1 MKKLLLGFVV
11 LSTVIFSSCAG
22 LLGSEPRGGQASEE
36 QVRGSYKALEA
47 QLNGIYEYM
56 TNGGG
61 VLGQQKR
68 FDVSTD
74 FLTSDYVVT
83 NTIYGWSYYYVSQI
97 YESYL
102 PSSSLNNFVWS
113 TEYYLIRNINML
125 LMESKAML
133 ESGETHGV
141 SEDRIKNIIGQ
152 AYALRG
158 QAYANLLNLYTN
170 PAQVDADK
178 LIIPY
183 YSDDSVSMTEPQKFQ
198 SYKTVYKAVESDLLR
213 AIEFL
218 KDSERPTSDKTS
230 VDANI
235 ARVILANVYLNDGR
249 VFQPANQTENVGKAL
264 ALLETVI
271 ENSKGKYSVLPYDQ
285 VLTNGFNSIK
295 SPNWIWGVDVDIE
308 SSLGINTFFSWVDIY
323 SYGYASYT
331 DNIALDDSIYTHFDN
346 MLSANDIRKQWF
358 ITPDDP
364 TLLPDGKN
372 TYGESHG
379 LAPYKKFF
387 NAERKWG
394 ADKTWLNDL
403 VFMRIEEVY
412 ILAAEAALVSGDE
425 AKAIKYL
432 KEVVQERDP
441 DYVAT
446 LETLSGD
453 ALNKYLINNLRIELW
468 LEGKSFM
475 AWKRF
480 QWTHTR
486 GQTHLEHRG
495 KEVKPTDTGWYV
507 LELNATERT
516 YNPNTPRD

>member
-1 MKKLLLGFVV
+1 MKKLLFGLVV

-22 LLGSEPRGGQASEE
+22 LLGSEPRGGQASEQ
-36 QVRGSYKALEA
+36 QVKGSYKALES
-47 QLNGIYEYM
+47 QLNGIYEYLA
-56 TNGGG
+56 NGGG
-61 VLGQQKR
+61 VVGQQKR
-68 FDVSTD
+68 YDITTD

-83 NTIYGWSYYYVSQI
+83 NTIYGWSYFYLAQI

-102 PSSSLNNFVWS
+102 SGSPLNNFAWS
-113 TEYYLIRNINML
+113 SEYYLIRNINML
-125 LMESKAML
+125 LMEAKNML
-133 ESGETHGV
+133 ETDNLHGIPKERV
-141 SEDRIKNIIGQ
+141 ENIVGQ

-183 YSDDSVSMTEPQKFQ
+183 YSDDTISMNQPQKFQ

-218 KDSERPTSDKTS
+218 KNSERSSNDKTY
-230 VDANI
+230 VDADI

-264 ALLETVI
+264 TLLETVI
-271 ENSKGKYSVLPYDQ
+271 DNSKGKYAVLPYDK
-285 VLTNGFNSIK
+285 VLTNGFNSVS
-295 SPNWIWGVDVDIE
+295 SPNWMWGVDIDIE
-308 SSLGINTFFSWVDIY
+308 STVSINSFFSWVDIY
-323 SYGYASYT
+323 SYGYAAST
-331 DNIALDDSIYTHFDN
+331 DNIALDDSIYNNFDN
-346 MLSANDIRKQWF
+346 MLSPTDIRKKWF
-358 ITPDDP
+358 IDPKDP
-364 TLLPDGKN
+364 TKLPDGKN
-372 TYGESHG
+372 TYGDSHG

-387 NAERKWG
+387 SPERKWG

-403 VFMRIEEVY
+403 LYMRIEEVY
-412 ILAAEAALVSGDE
+412 ILAAEAALVTGNE
-425 AKAIKYL
+425 AKTIQYL
-432 KEVVQERDP
+432 KEVVKERDP

-453 ALNKYLINNLRIELW
+453 ALKNYLINNLRIELW

-486 GQTHLEHRG
+486 GQSHLENRG
-495 KEVKPTDTGWYV
+495 KEVKATDTRWYV
-507 LELNATERT
+507 LELNAAERT
-516 YNPNTPRD
+516 YNPHTPRD